1 MFAYTVAKHYNIS
14 LSEVYNM
21 SEEIFKQS
29 LVWAMA
35 AEQEQEREERKQR
48 VSEGESD
55 DVVEFDYTFLESEDF

>member
-1 MFAYTVAKHYNIS
+1 
-14 LSEVYNM
+14 M